1 MTFIFTISNL
11 STLTITAKSTFTIMT
26 MRIMTMKTGITITNA
41 TVTEPV
47 KKFSQFVFTQASQET
62 CSCAA

>member
-1 MTFIFTISNL
+1 MSLPIL
-11 STLTITAKSTFTIMT
+11 PPCTITAKSTFTIMT

>member
-1 MTFIFTISNL
+1 
-11 STLTITAKSTFTIMT
+11 MT

-47 KKFSQFVFTQASQET
+47 KKFSQFVFTQAYVP
-62 CSCAA
+62 

>member
-1 MTFIFTISNL
+1 MTPHFHDIESL
-11 STLTITAKSTFTIMT
+11 YAHDHCEEHVHHHDHADHDHEDS
-26 MRIMTMKTGITITNA
+26 ITITNA